1 MMRQNYHSCRLIIS
15 SVPFIIFLSCNDSQN
30 IPFPKKELGYS
41 QPVTVPLQ
49 LNPVKKLRWDIIKT
63 GGIKPE
69 AKNLDMDAL
78 PFVPYGT
85 TGFTTF
91 T

>member
-1 MMRQNYHSCRLIIS
+1 MVRPNYHCCRLFIS
-15 SVPFIIFLSCNDSQN
+15 SLAFIIFLSCNDSQN

-49 LNPVKKLRWDIIKT
+49 LNLVKKLRWDIIKT

-69 AKNLDMDAL
+69 TKKLI
-78 PFVPYGT
+78 
-85 TGFTTF
+85 
-91 T
+91 